1 MLGRLKHAVTFV
13 ATVTVLVR
21 FYTPTSDVP
30 NKPTHKPRAHASDLA
45 PLRPPLLKSDA
56 TYSSGPRSPHAHFAV
71 LDTDSCAQRTRAARS
86 LFYSQHFQLCK
97 LPTSFSFIMV
107 SYIDMAV
114 EAVKALKE
122 RGGSSSQAIKKV
134 GAAARPR
141 APHFGRADARP
152 RRAATRK
159 SQLI

>member
-1 MLGRLKHAVTFV
+1 MRNTFV
-13 ATVTVLVR
+13 HN
-21 FYTPTSDVP
+21 TS
-30 NKPTHKPRAHASDLA
+30 S
-45 PLRPPLLKSDA
+45 
-56 TYSSGPRSPHAHFAV
+56 
-71 LDTDSCAQRTRAARS
+71 
-86 LFYSQHFQLCK
+86 LCK

-134 GAAARPR
+134 GAAARPC

-152 RRAATRK
+152 RRAATWK